1 MNFAEEPAI
10 LVCCAVREEAAFLR
24 PDKRLDVLVTGMGR
38 DNAEKQVH
46 QRLKSSDYDLILTCG
61 FAGGLNPYLASGTVV
76 YDCDPDE
83 PLNAALLAAKACPA
97 TFHCSDRVAVTI
109 AEKQRL
115 WEQTRCDAVEME
127 SQIIRAIARAHQI
140 PSATVRVISDSAT
153 EDLPIDFNALMTAD
167 HRLNFFKLA
176 GTIVASPSRI
186 RGLMRLQQTCRAAA
200 KNLATTIE
208 GFATGWKR
216 LPGS

>member
-1 MNFAEEPAI
+1 MSFAEEPAI

-46 QRLKSSDYDLILTCG
+46 QRIKSSAYDLILTCG
-61 FAGGLNPYLASGTVV
+61 FAGGLNPYLSSGTVV
-76 YDCDPDE
+76 YDCDADE
-83 PLNAALLAAKACPA
+83 SLNAALLAAKACPA
-97 TFHCSDRVAVTI
+97 TFHCSDRVAVTV

-115 WEQTRCDAVEME
+115 WEETRCDAVEME
-127 SQIIRAIARAHQI
+127 SQIIRAIARAHEI
-140 PSATVRVISDSAT
+140 PSATVRVISDSAA

-167 HRLNFFKLA
+167 QRLNFFKLA
-176 GTIVASPSRI
+176 AAIMLSPSRI
-186 RGLMRLQQTCRAAA
+186 RGLMRLQGACRAAA

-208 GFATGWKR
+208 GFAGHWKR
-216 LPGS
+216 QPGS

>member
-1 MNFAEEPAI
+1 MSFAEEPAI

-38 DNAEKQVH
+38 ENAEKQVH

-76 YDCDPDE
+76 YDCDADDS
-83 PLNAALLAAKACPA
+83 LNSALLAAKGCPA
-97 TFHCSDRVAVTI
+97 KFHCSDRVAVTI
-109 AEKQRL
+109 LEKQGL
-115 WEQTRCDAVEME
+115 WEETRCDAVEME
-127 SQIIRAIARAHQI
+127 SQIIRAIARAHSI

-176 GTIVASPSRI
+176 GAIVVSPSRI
-186 RGLMRLQQTCRAAA
+186 RGLMRLQRTCRLAA

-208 GFATGWKR
+208 TFATNWKR

>member
-1 MNFAEEPAI
+1 MSFAEEPAI
-10 LVCCAVREEAAFLR
+10 LVCCAVREEAAFLK

-46 QRLKSSDYDLILTCG
+46 RRLKSADYDLILTCG
-61 FAGGLNPYLASGTVV
+61 FAGGLNPYLSSGTVV
-76 YDCDPDE
+76 YDCDADE
-83 PLNAALLAAKACPA
+83 SLNAALLAARACPA
-97 TFHCSDRVAVTI
+97 TFHCSDRVAVTV
-109 AEKQRL
+109 AEKERL

-127 SQIIRAIARAHQI
+127 SQIIRAIARAHEI

-167 HRLNFFKLA
+167 QRLNFFKLA
-176 GTIVASPSRI
+176 GAIMMSPSRI
-186 RGLMRLQQTCRAAA
+186 RGLMRLQGTCRAAA

-208 GFATGWKR
+208 GFAGHWKR
-216 LPGS
+216 QPGS